1 MNKWLA
7 VFFSALALGLVVA
20 GCGSSDNKS
29 SSSSSSSGGS
39 SSTKTTA
46 PAASTGG
53 GKTASVQMKNIAFT
67 PTAVTVAK
75 GGTVK
80 WTNEDTVGH
89 DVTKKSGPGPK
100 FSSGAAGG
108 LQKGDTFQQKFT
120 TAGTVHYVCTVH
132 PNMQATVTVK

>member
-7 VFFSALALGLVVA
+7 VFFSALALGLVAA
-20 GCGSSDNKS
+20 GCGSSNKS
-29 SSSSSSSGGS
+29 SSSSST
-39 SSTKTTA
+39 TKQKA

-53 GKTASVQMKNIAFT
+53 GKSASVQMKNIAFT

-100 FSSGAAGG
+100 FSSGSAGG
-108 LQKGDTFQQKFT
+108 LQKGDTFQEKFT
-120 TAGTVHYVCTVH
+120 TPGTVHYVCTVH

>member
-7 VFFSALALGLVVA
+7 VLFSALALGLVAA
-20 GCGSSDNKS
+20 GCGSSDKK
-29 SSSSSSSGGS
+29 SSSSGGS
-39 SSTKTTA
+39 SSSTKKQSSSGG
-46 PAASTGG
+46 AAA
-53 GKTASVQMKNIAFT
+53 KTASVQLKNIAFT

-89 DVTKKSGPGPK
+89 DVTKESGPGPK
-100 FSSGAAGG
+100 FKSGAAGG

-132 PNMQATVTVK
+132 PNMKATVTVK

>member
-7 VFFSALALGLVVA
+7 VLFSVFALGLVAA

-29 SSSSSSSGGS
+29 SSSGGS
-39 SSTKTTA
+39 SSTKEKA

-53 GKTASVQMKNIAFT
+53 GKTASVEMKNIAFT

-89 DVTKKSGPGPK
+89 DVTKESGPGPK
-100 FSSGAAGG
+100 FKSGAAGG
-108 LQKGDTFQQKFT
+108 LQKGDTFQEKFT
-120 TAGTVHYVCTVH
+120 TPGTVHYVCTVH
-132 PNMQATVTVK
+132 PNMKATVTVK